1 VELELEFLMKTKGWF
16 FKNARGKRI
25 MSDLRVAVVGAGMMG
40 SDHVVRIENRIV
52 GATLTAVVEP
62 DESRGKAALV
72 NASSAKWFPDINA
85 AISANAMDAV
95 LIATPGEYH
104 EEVLIPALKAG
115 LPILCEK
122 PLTPDP
128 QSSLRVINAEVS
140 GGKQLIQV
148 GFMRRFDAGY
158 KNLRALIESGD
169 QGNLLGLH
177 CAHRNPTVPDSY
189 HNDMLI
195 YDSVVHEIDVVRF
208 LTNSPI
214 KSVQVRNMKRN
225 TLGPERLNDPILVLL
240 ETNSG
245 VLASVEMNVSVQFGY
260 QVKTEAVFEKGIAEI
275 GRTSGMTRFSDSKI
289 SVDEHTSF
297 KTRFADAFDSQ
308 VQRWVLAAKKGTI
321 DGPSAWDGYL
331 AAAAVEAG
339 LEALRTGNQVK
350 CAYESQPGF
359 YR

>member
-1 VELELEFLMKTKGWF
+1 
-16 FKNARGKRI
+16 
-25 MSDLRVAVVGAGMMG
+25 MSDLRIAVVGAGMMG

-52 GATLTAVVEP
+52 GASLSAVVEP
-62 DESRGKAALV
+62 NEPRAKSALV
-72 NASSAKWFPDINA
+72 NASNANWFSNIDA
-85 AISANAMDAV
+85 AIKANAMDAV
-95 LIATPGEYH
+95 LIATPGEFH
-104 EEVLIPALKAG
+104 EEVLIPVLKAG
-115 LPILCEK
+115 LPVLCEK
-122 PLTPDP
+122 PLTPDS
-128 QSSLRVINAEVS
+128 QSALRIINAEVL

-169 QGNLLGLH
+169 HGELLGLH
-177 CAHRNPTVPDSY
+177 CAHRNPSVPDSY

-195 YDSVVHEIDVVRF
+195 YDSVVHEIDAVRF
-208 LTNSPI
+208 LTNSLI

-225 TLGPERLNDPILVLL
+225 TLGPEKLNDPILVLL
-240 ETNSG
+240 ETDSG
-245 VLASVEMNVSVQFGY
+245 ILATVEMNVSVQFGY

-275 GRTSGMTRFSDSKI
+275 GRTSGMTKFSESKI

-308 VQRWVLAAKKGTI
+308 VQRWVIAAKKGTI

-339 LEALRTGNQVK
+339 LEALHSGNQVK
-350 CAYESQPGF
+350 CTYEKKPDF
-359 YR
+359 YN